1 MGVGN
6 LTGAV
11 IEMRLD
17 DQPFELIGREEKTV
31 EVRLYDEKR
40 KDIKVGDTIVFH
52 NANDEANVI
61 AARVKALHLF
71 DTFFELFSSAL
82 FPQTGFGATS
92 ASEATEY
99 MYKFYSKEREQ
110 RSGVVGIEIE
120 VDENLSCILS
130 KLLSV
135 YRVYGVSNGDII
147 SFARL
152 LHCKVFIEK
161 CNLND
166 VLIMVYNFEEAM
178 RDKGAVIETGEQ
190 CVIYDFINMLGLNEE

>member
-6 LTGAV
+6 LAGAV

-17 DQPFELIGREEKTV
+17 DEPFELIGREEKTV

-40 KDIKVGDTIVFH
+40 KDIRVGDTIVFH
-52 NANDEANVI
+52 NANDETNVI

-71 DTFFELFSSAL
+71 GTFGELFSSAL

-92 ASEATEY
+92 VSEATEY
-99 MYKFYSKEREQ
+99 MYKFYSREQ
-110 RSGVVGIEIE
+110 EQRFGVVGIEIE

-130 KLLSV
+130 KLFSV
-135 YRVYGVSNGDII
+135 YNGHNVSNGDII
-147 SFARL
+147 SFARF
-152 LHCKVFIEK
+152 LHRRVFIEK
-161 CNLND
+161 CNLTD

-178 RDKGAVIETGEQ
+178 RGKGAVIEVGEE
-190 CVIYDFINMLGLNEE
+190 CVIYDYINMLGLNEE